1 MSGVPTTDAQMAF
14 QNGLATDPHAL
25 AMRALLKYLDDTAGA
40 QLSKPE
46 FSKYLDC
53 LEQNSAADS
62 SLTGAAYE
70 LLITHHL
77 NQRAAAFKKRAIA
90 AQPTLPPIVFEQPDR
105 LLETGN
111 LKFK

>member
-1 MSGVPTTDAQMAF
+1 M
-14 QNGLATDPHAL
+14 
-25 AMRALLKYLDDTAGA
+25 KYLDDTAGA

-53 LEQNSAADS
+53 LEQNSVADS
-62 SLTGAAYE
+62 SLTGATYE
-70 LLITHHL
+70 MLITHRL
-77 NQRAAAFKKRAIA
+77 AQRAAAFKKRAIA

-105 LLETGN
+105 LLESGN